1 MKFVRRIRR
10 SLARH
15 LSGFA
20 VALLR
25 RIRRGLI
32 LLAAGFFLISL
43 GFVLLYGVLP
53 PPVTPLM
60 VMRVVEGEALRK
72 EWRAYD
78 EISPHLVQAVLASED
93 SRFCE
98 HSGFDWT
105 ALRLALARNLE
116 GGQTLG
122 ASTIS
127 MQTAKNVFLWPAR
140 TYLRKGLEAYFT
152 VLIELFWNKQR
163 IIETYVNVAEWGHG
177 IYGAEAAA
185 QAHFGKSADKLTRRE
200 AALLAAVL
208 PNPRLWSASRPTRY
222 IERRAA
228 TIQAR
233 MRIMPAPGARMC
245 G

>member
-1 MKFVRRIRR
+1 MKFVRRIRK
-10 SLARH
+10 SLVRLMA
-15 LSGFA
+15 GFTMN
-20 VALLR
+20 VLR

-32 LLAAGFFLISL
+32 LLAAGFFVVSV

-60 VMRVVEGEALRK
+60 VIRLVEGEGLSK
-72 EWRAYD
+72 HWRSYD
-78 EISPHLVQAVLASED
+78 EISPHLVRAVLASED

-98 HSGFDWT
+98 HSGFDWE
-105 ALRLALARNLE
+105 AMRKAIAQNLG
-116 GGQTLG
+116 GGQTVG
-122 ASTIS
+122 ASTIT
-127 MQTAKNVFLWPAR
+127 MQTAKNLFLWPSR
-140 TYLRKGLEAYFT
+140 TYMRKGLEAYFT

-163 IIETYVNVAEWGHG
+163 IIETYVNVAEWGTG

-208 PNPRLWSASRPTRY
+208 PNPRHWSASRPTNY
-222 IERRAA
+222 INRRAA

-233 MRIMPAPGARMC
+233 MRIMPDGGPRIC